1 MFPPKRFFSIKIRG
15 IPFGKEFK
23 KTRTEKMFS
32 EFYSGSVSSSK
43 LNSILIIEKDDIQ
56 RKGLAI
62 AMMDYFNEM
71 HLTDN
76 PSEANELLKEKL
88 FSVIITDYK
97 SNSSCHKDFIK
108 NVRALNPDSIVIV
121 ISSECDIELRNEL
134 YSAGVNQILEK
145 PYDVNQL
152 INEVKY
158 LTKKHHIK

>member
-1 MFPPKRFFSIKIRG
+1 
-15 IPFGKEFK
+15 
-23 KTRTEKMFS
+23 MFS
-32 EFYSGSVSSSK
+32 EFYSGSISSSK

-76 PSEANELLKEKL
+76 PSDANELLKEKL

-108 NVRALNPDSIVIV
+108 NVRALNPYSIVIV
-121 ISSECDIELRNEL
+121 ISSECDVELRNEL
-134 YSAGVNQILEK
+134 YSVGVNQILEK

>member
-1 MFPPKRFFSIKIRG
+1 
-15 IPFGKEFK
+15 
-23 KTRTEKMFS
+23 MFS

-43 LNSILIIEKDDIQ
+43 FKSILIIEKDDIQ

-71 HLTDN
+71 HLADN
-76 PSEANELLKEKL
+76 PSDANELLKEKH

-97 SNSSCHKDFIK
+97 FNSSCNQDFIK
-108 NVRALNPDSIVIV
+108 NVRALNPDSVLIV
-121 ISSECDIELRNEL
+121 ISPDCDVELRNEL

-145 PYDVNQL
+145 PYDINQL
-152 INEVKY
+152 LNEGKY